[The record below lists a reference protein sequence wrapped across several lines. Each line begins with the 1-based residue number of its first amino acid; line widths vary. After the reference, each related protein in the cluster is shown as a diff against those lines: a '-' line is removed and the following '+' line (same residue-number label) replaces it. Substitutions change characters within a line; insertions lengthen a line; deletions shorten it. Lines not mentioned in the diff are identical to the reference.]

1 MNRKETR
8 TRVRTRALLAAS
20 FTTAALALCSSTA
33 FASGPATVHGPSK
46 ADLVSAAQAASTGQ
60 AVSGLSTFFAH
71 LDARAAGHTGLVAH
85 AEKAPAA
92 AAEHPRVDGSAQA
105 VYVLNPAFVKGGSAS
120 APVARFAFA
129 AVGATSARGRAASVW
144 LGKDQH
150 TGRWSVINRISGSD
164 EVSYPRQGNGDL
176 VFSEPQTDAWYRV
189 HADRVLPL
197 NGSARHEVG
206 TRGVSLAGY
215 QKLVHG
221 RYADKMA
228 GSAYQKAGKLGGFP
242 TGTGTAPAGQHSRAG
257 TPAELAAGGG
267 LAAAALACGGAWL
280 LRRRRG
286 TAT

>member
-1 MNRKETR
+1 MNRNETR
-8 TRVRTRALLAAS
+8 TRVRTRSLLAAS

-33 FASGPATVHGPSK
+33 FAAGPAAVQGPSK
-46 ADLVSAAQAASTGQ
+46 ADLARAAQAASTGQ
-60 AVSGLSTFFAH
+60 SVSGLSAFFSH

-105 VYVLNPAFVKGGSAS
+105 VYVLNPAFVKGDSAS

-129 AVGATSARGRAASVW
+129 AVGATSAEGRTASVW

-164 EVSYPRQGNGDL
+164 EVSYPRQGRGDL

-189 HADRVLPL
+189 HGGRVLPL
-197 NGSARHEVG
+197 NGSARQEVG
-206 TRGVSLAGY
+206 ARGVSQAAY

-228 GSAYQKAGKLGGFP
+228 GSAYQKAGELGGFP
-242 TGTGTAPAGQHSRAG
+242 TGTRAAASGHRTASG

-267 LAAAALACGGAWL
+267 LAAALACGGVWL

-286 TAT
+286 AAA